1 MISALTLLVLVP
13 LASATITLNVPSDLT
28 SGGTTTI
35 TWTSESGDP
44 DVFSL
49 ELVNQQFNNAFA
61 IGNNIQ
67 TSDGTITLGLPAVPV
82 GDGYQLEAVNISDI
96 NDVLGTTGD
105 FAIASAT
112 STSTSA
118 SSTSASASS
127 SGSASSASVTSA
139 ASSSSSAFGST
150 ISGSSAASTS
160 SGSSTATS
168 ASSTPSSFNAASPSK
183 FQLNVGSVGAMLFGA
198 FLGAAVLAI

>member
-1 MISALTLLVLVP
+1 MRFSLLVLVP

-44 DVFSL
+44 DVCKTVYLLTCWRSYIFDIQVFSL

-82 GDGYQLEAVNISDI
+82 G
-96 NDVLGTTGD
+96 
-105 FAIASAT
+105 
-112 STSTSA
+112 
-118 SSTSASASS
+118 
-127 SGSASSASVTSA
+127 
-139 ASSSSSAFGST
+139 
-150 ISGSSAASTS
+150 
-160 SGSSTATS
+160 
-168 ASSTPSSFNAASPSK
+168 
-183 FQLNVGSVGAMLFGA
+183 
-198 FLGAAVLAI
+198 